1 MKTNLRI
8 KVLALLFFSAVS
20 KAQSQV
26 PVMNSYP
33 GVVPTIF
40 LDFDGHTVAGTS
52 WNYNGAIYAGACTL
66 DTASIRQVFNRVA
79 EDFRPFTINVTTDST
94 VFLAAPTT
102 RRQRVLL
109 TVSYEWFGNT
119 AGGVANTNT
128 FSDIGDDPCFI
139 FTSLLGNNVKNIAEA
154 TSHEAGHTLGL
165 FHQANWNTT
174 NCTLINQYNYGQGT
188 GETSWAPIMGV
199 GYTKNLTTWNI
210 GPDPY
215 GCNRI
220 QNDAAI
226 ITRDSVSVSNRG
238 NGVTFRTDD
247 ADSVF
252 ASAQNIS
259 FVTNQFV
266 FNGEIEKSYD
276 KDMIQF
282 SLSTLKRLRLDALPF
297 SAGSGNS
304 GSNLDVLLNLYG
316 SNQALI
322 KTYNPTDVLS
332 AVIDTTL
339 TAGTY
344 YLKVQGTSNLNAPE
358 FASMGRYLLNAQLS
372 DAGTLPLRVL
382 RLMGTLAADK
392 HNLTWIIDADEQI
405 TSQVLEVSVDGRTYA
420 PVNSTTDGAMR
431 AYNYRP
437 SANGGTL
444 LYRLNVTFDNG
455 KQYYSNIVAIKQT
468 GNVETPKLITNI
480 INNNRIGIT
489 SPSLFEYAV
498 YDLSGTSVAKGKL
511 TSGINYIQV
520 SGNAAGMYVIRY
532 SKDGEIWSDKF
543 IKQ

>member
-489 SPSLFEYAV
+489 SPSLVCGVRF
-498 YDLSGTSVAKGKL
+498 
-511 TSGINYIQV
+511 
-520 SGNAAGMYVIRY
+520 IRY
-532 SKDGEIWSDKF
+532 VCSQG
-543 IKQ
+543 